1 MGEAQELHPEINGPN
16 PPAEAE
22 AEISQENSEIK
33 KKSFLRQYKWWL
45 EMIVYSFFLLGGQ
58 AVGTLLGRI
67 YYDNGGKS
75 NWMATLVQ
83 VVGFP
88 VLIPFQLFTP
98 TTKVLV
104 DTNTNTNTN
113 KRLPLILAAFYL
125 AIGVFLAVD
134 CMLYSIGLQYL
145 PVTTY
150 TLICA
155 TQLGFN
161 ALFSFFLNRQK
172 FTPYIINSLVL
183 LTISSTLLV
192 FVPDSDNPS
201 NKISKKK
208 YIVGFICTV
217 AASAGY
223 AIMLSLTQLAFQK
236 LIKKETIRAVVD
248 MTVYQ
253 NLVATFVII
262 IGLFA
267 SGDWKKLNGEMEG
280 FTSGKVSY
288 IMNLF
293 WTAVSWQVFG
303 IGCVGL
309 IFKISSLFSNVI
321 SILGLPMAPVL
332 AVIFLGDSLTG
343 LKAVSM
349 LLAMWGFVSYIYQH
363 YLDDLKMKEEGKREK
378 AAAADELSLV
388 ALVNERGSQI
398 S

>member
-1 MGEAQELHPEINGPN
+1 MGEAQELHPEINGLK

-22 AEISQENSEIK
+22 TEISEENSEMK

-98 TTKVLV
+98 TTKPV
-104 DTNTNTNTN
+104 DTNTNTN

-236 LIKKETIRAVVD
+236 LIKTETIRAVVD

-288 IMNLF
+288 VMNLF

-363 YLDDLKMKEEGKREK
+363 YLDDLKMKEGGKREK
-378 AAAADELSLV
+378 AAADELSLV

>member
-1 MGEAQELHPEINGPN
+1 
-16 PPAEAE
+16 
-22 AEISQENSEIK
+22 
-33 KKSFLRQYKWWL
+33 
-45 EMIVYSFFLLGGQ
+45 MIVYSFFLLGGQ

-88 VLIPFQLFTP
+88 VLIPFQLFTT
-98 TTKVLV
+98 TTKL
-104 DTNTNTNTN
+104 DNTNTNTS
-113 KRLPLILAAFYL
+113 RPLILAAFYL
-125 AIGVFLAVD
+125 AIGIFLAVD

-161 ALFSFFLNRQK
+161 AVFSFFLNRQK

-183 LTISSTLLV
+183 LTMSSTLLV
-192 FVPDSDNPS
+192 FVPDSDDAS

-208 YIVGFICTV
+208 YVVGFVCTV

-236 LIKKETIRAVVD
+236 LIQKETIRAVVD

-267 SGDWKKLNGEMEG
+267 SGDWRKLGREMEG
-280 FTSGKVSY
+280 FESGKVSY
-288 IMNLF
+288 VMNLF

-309 IFKISSLFSNVI
+309 IFKVSSLFSNVI
-321 SILGLPMAPVL
+321 SILGLPAAPVL
-332 AVIFLGDSLTG
+332 AVIFLGDRLTG
-343 LKAVSM
+343 LKAMSM

-363 YLDDLKMKEEGKREK
+363 YLDDLKMKEEREREK
-378 AAAADELSLV
+378 SDLPLL
-388 ALVNERGSQI
+388 ALVNERGSAAAI